1 MSEYTTETGRPK
13 SGGPAPADAD
23 AAARKKRRGRMFTV
37 IVIAVVVVGL
47 GVIAYRARM
56 SSGGGAAAQGGGRRF
71 GGAGGPP
78 PPVMVRTARKG
89 DINVILN
96 GLGTVTPLATVT
108 VRTQINGQLVQIN
121 FTEGQMVNK
130 GDVLA
135 VIDQRPYEAALKQAQ
150 GQLQQAQAQL
160 QEAQIDLDRYVTL
173 STQDSISKQQVDA
186 QRALVSQ
193 YEGVAKTDQ
202 GTVDNAQL
210 NLTYCNITAPVSGRV
225 GLRLV
230 DQGNYV
236 TPGDSTGLVIL
247 TQVKPITVIF
257 TLPEDNIPALQERIA
272 AGAKL
277 QVDAY
282 DRTHTKK
289 LASGFLSNVDNIVD
303 TTTGTLKLRATFAND
318 DGALFPNQFVNIAM
332 LLNVDQGVTVI
343 PTSAIE
349 RGQQGSFVYVV
360 SEKGAAP
367 HAAGAAGAKSW
378 GGDGSGAKSWGGD
391 GSGAKSWSG
400 GAAAGSGDAAAAKPT
415 EAPAAAKPTAAAGA
429 KQWGGGSDGKPADGA
444 TAPVY
449 VVNAVPVTLGDTEGE
464 RVAVLSGVSPGD
476 RVVVDGADRLK
487 DGMTAHRAAPV
498 AAAARAARARASTGP
513 RNRAA
518 GPRNRAVSRPMPGKT
533 R

>member
-1 MSEYTTETGRPK
+1 MSQYTTETGRPK
-13 SGGPAPADAD
+13 SEGGPADAE
-23 AAARKKRRGRMFTV
+23 AAARKKRRGRLFTWAV
-37 IVIAVVVVGL
+37 IVAVVVGL
-47 GVIAYRARM
+47 GVVAYRARM
-56 SSGGGAAAQGGGRRF
+56 NSGTGAAQGGRRF

-108 VRTQINGQLVQIN
+108 IRTQISGQLVQIN

-150 GQLQQAQAQL
+150 GQLQQAEAQL
-160 QEAQIDLDRYVTL
+160 QEAQSDLDRYVTL

-193 YEGVAKTDQ
+193 YEGVTKTDQ

-236 TPGDSTGLVIL
+236 TPGDATGLVIL

-257 TLPEDNIPALQERIA
+257 TLPEDNIPALQERVA

-282 DRTHTKK
+282 DRTHSKK
-289 LASGFLSNVDNIVD
+289 LASGSLTNVDNIVD

-332 LLNVDQGVTVI
+332 LLNVDEGVTVI

-367 HAAGAAGAKSW
+367 HAAGAGGAKSW

-415 EAPAAAKPTAAAGA
+415 DAPAAKPAEAAGA
-429 KQWGGGSDGKPADGA
+429 RQWGGGSDAKPADGA

-449 VVNAVPVTLGDTEGE
+449 VVNAVNVTLGDTEGE
-464 RVAVLSGVSPGD
+464 RVAVVTGISPGD
-476 RVVVDGADRLK
+476 KVVVDGADRLK
-487 DGMTAHRAAPV
+487 DGMTVIVQAPTGGGAGDHKRAKP
-498 AAAARAARARASTGP
+498 SGGP
-513 RNRAA
+513 
-518 GPRNRAVSRPMPGKT
+518 
-533 R
+533 

>member
-1 MSEYTTETGRPK
+1 MEGH
-13 SGGPAPADAD
+13 GPAD
-23 AAARKKRRGRMFTV
+23 AAAAARRKRRGRLFTWA
-37 IVIAVVVVGL
+37 VIAAVIVGL

-56 SSGGGAAAQGGGRRF
+56 TSGGATAGGGRRF

-135 VIDQRPYEAALKQAQ
+135 VIDQRPYQAALKQAQ

-193 YEGVAKTDQ
+193 YEGIAKTDQ
-202 GTVDNAQL
+202 GIVDNAQL
-210 NLTYCNITAPVSGRV
+210 NLNYCNITAPVTGRV

-236 TPGDSTGLVIL
+236 TPGDATGLVIL
-247 TQVKPITVIF
+247 TQIKPITVIF
-257 TLPEDNIPALQERIA
+257 TVPEDNIPALQDRIA
-272 AGAKL
+272 AGATL

-289 LASGFLSNVDNIVD
+289 LASGSLSNVDNIVD

-367 HAAGAAGAKSW
+367 HAAGAGAAKSW

-391 GSGAKSWSG
+391 GSGAKSWGG

-415 EAPAAAKPTAAAGA
+415 EAPAAAGA
-429 KQWGGGSDGKPADGA
+429 KQWGGGSDAKPADGA

-449 VVNAVPVTLGDTEGE
+449 VVNAVPVTLGDAEGE
-464 RVAVLSGVSPGD
+464 RVAVVSGVSPGD

-487 DGMTAHRAAPV
+487 DGMTVVVQAPTGGSGDHKRAKP
-498 AAAARAARARASTGP
+498 SGGP
-513 RNRAA
+513 
-518 GPRNRAVSRPMPGKT
+518 
-533 R
+533 